1 MIARISVRVALLV
14 AVVATIGCDRM
25 SKHIATATLAGE
37 PGRSYLADTIRL
49 EYVENTGGFLSL
61 GASLPSSARTAL
73 FTLGTG
79 VMLFTLVGGR
89 CSLPVA
95 GVALD
100 WNEPRCRRRR
110 VELGR
115 PSRSRERG

>member
-1 MIARISVRVALLV
+1 MIARISVRVALSV
-14 AVVATIGCDRM
+14 AVVATIGCDRV

-49 EYVENTGGFLSL
+49 EYVENRWVLESRYNLAGCGPHGCVYDWHRAHAPSAGWSGSTLSL
-61 GASLPSSARTAL
+61 AWT
-73 FTLGTG
+73 
-79 VMLFTLVGGR
+79 
-89 CSLPVA
+89 VA
-95 GVALD
+95 D
-100 WNEPRCRRRR
+100 WNGPRSRWRR